1 MDHKVMIHNY
11 DLEGKKVL
19 YGKHD
24 RIDDPDT
31 LFVFQ
36 QEGYGANGVGG
47 SRGLISATEF
57 KNITSNRSNK
67 GG

>member
-1 MDHKVMIHNY
+1 MGHINNIVQFKNRQEHMDHKVMIHNY

-36 QEGYGANGVGG
+36 QEGYGA
-47 SRGLISATEF
+47 
-57 KNITSNRSNK
+57 
-67 GG
+67 